1 MFGFLGHGT
10 ANASR
15 SSEMCVTVMYQQ
27 GLGDISA
34 QGLGVKTAKRFKQR
48 LWAAKAV
55 LGENLTSVRSSQG
68 HHGFD

>member
-1 MFGFLGHGT
+1 
-10 ANASR
+10 
-15 SSEMCVTVMYQQ
+15 MCVTVMYQQ